1 MDTTRM
7 LRVAFLLVV
16 GLLFSGCASWT
27 TTEKEDLLSDVTRLK
42 HDMRELKGP
51 TSSGGGLRDQLAE
64 MDNRLNSIET
74 QLAQLKGVDE
84 DFNHRLAQIEGNMQT
99 VGGGASAYAPA
110 PGSPGMVSPGSV
122 TEPGGASSPSGSLP
136 PPAAAVDN
144 FDAAMRAFNDGR
156 YKEAETF
163 FSTYIKEN
171 PRSSKLEDAYF
182 FEAESQFS
190 QRDYEDAIVTYDEF
204 RKRYRSSRR
213 IPAAL
218 LKQGLAFKALGFKSD
233 ARPFFRELIKLYPS
247 SPEAAQARREME
259 S

>member
-1 MDTTRM
+1 MDAR
-7 LRVAFLLVV
+7 RVLQAASLLLA
-16 GLLFSGCASWT
+16 GLLLSGCASWT
-27 TTEKEDLLSDVTRLK
+27 TTEKEDLLTDVTRLK
-42 HDMRELKGP
+42 RDMRDLKGP
-51 TSSGGGLRDQLAE
+51 TSSGGGVRDQLAD
-64 MDNRLNSIET
+64 MNNRLNSIET

-84 DFNHRLAQIEGNMQT
+84 DFNHRLTQVEGDVQALR
-99 VGGGASAYAPA
+99 GGASPSAGSGEPGAAP
-110 PGSPGMVSPGSV
+110 PEGV
-122 TEPGGASSPSGSLP
+122 TGPGGAPPPSGSLP

-144 FDAAMRAFNDGR
+144 FDAAMRAFNAGR

-182 FEAESQFS
+182 FHAESQFA
-190 QRDYEDAIVTYDEF
+190 QRNYEDAIVTYDEF

-233 ARPFFRELIKLYPS
+233 ARPFFRELIRLYPN
-247 SPEAAQARREME
+247 SPEAAQARRESE